1 MNTFTYLSYHTQN
14 RIGYITLQRVDK
26 RNALNAQFV
35 TELKHAFT
43 HAYNDET
50 CKVIVLK
57 SSADVFCAGA
67 DLEYLKQLQNN
78 TFEEN
83 YEDSSHLA
91 SMFEM
96 IYAGPKVVIAQ
107 IEGHAIAG
115 GCGLAAICDFSFA
128 VPEANFAYTEVKIGF
143 IPAIVMIFLIRKIG
157 EGKARELLL
166 GGHSIT
172 AAIAEKIGL
181 INFVV
186 AKEQIENEVQNL
198 ANRLIKDNSSE
209 SMRLVKEMMAKV
221 QTMEVEHA
229 LDYAAQMNAKAR
241 STVDCKKGISA
252 FLNKEKIVW

>member
-1 MNTFTYLSYHTQN
+1 MTSYTYLTYHCLN
-14 RIGYITLQRVDK
+14 KIGYITLNRIDK
-26 RNALNAQFV
+26 RNALNALYV
-35 TELKHAFT
+35 TELKQAFT
-43 HAYNDET
+43 HAYNDEA

-57 SSADVFCAGA
+57 SNADVFCAGA

-78 TFEEN
+78 TYEEN

-128 VPEANFAYTEVKIGF
+128 IPEANFAYTEVKIGF

-172 AAIAEKIGL
+172 AAAAEKRGL
-181 INFVV
+181 INQVV
-186 AKEQIENEVQNL
+186 SKDLIENEVTKL
-198 ANRLIKDNSSE
+198 ANRLISDNSSE
-209 SMRLVKEMMAKV
+209 SMRLVKEMISKV

-229 LDYAAQMNAKAR
+229 LDFAAQMNAKAR
-241 STVDCKKGISA
+241 ATSDCKKGISA